1 MNDSLVER
9 PIGAFDSGVGGLTV
23 VQAMRELLPAE
34 DILYLGDTARV
45 PYGNKSPETIVRY
58 SRENLAYLRRH
69 EVKAVVVACNTASAH
84 ALAVL
89 QRESDV
95 PVIGVIAPGVEAA
108 LAATRNGRVGII
120 GTQGTIHSEA
130 YQNLLRHSRP
140 DVFILAE
147 AAPLLV
153 SLVEEDWLLHPATQ
167 LILEEYL
174 APMKAAQVD
183 TVVLACTHY
192 PLLKALAQRI
202 LGPGVVLV
210 DSAQNAA
217 AALARK
223 LGATRLNR
231 PARAQAGLITICTT
245 DLPVHFSRLA
255 ERFLGQKIESIQQVS
270 VDEVRRV

>member
-1 MNDSLVER
+1 MSTSLSGR

-45 PYGNKSPETIVRY
+45 PYGNKSPDTIIRY
-58 SRENLAYLRRH
+58 SREIMAYLRGKD
-69 EVKAVVVACNTASAH
+69 VKAVVVACNTASAH
-84 ALAVL
+84 ALSIL
-89 QRESDV
+89 QKESEV

-108 LAATRNGRVGII
+108 LAATRNGRIGVI
-120 GTQGTIHSEA
+120 GTQGTIQSEA
-130 YQNLLRHSRP
+130 YQNLLRTLRP
-140 DVFILAE
+140 DVIITAV

-153 SLVEEDWLLHPATQ
+153 SLVEEDWLSHPATR

-174 APMKAAQVD
+174 APIKAARVD

-192 PLLKALAQRI
+192 PLLKVLAQSV

-217 AALARK
+217 AALAREMK
-223 LGATRLNR
+223 RAGLNR
-231 PARAQAGLITICTT
+231 PDRAEPGQTTICST
-245 DLPVHFSRLA
+245 DVPAQFSRLA
-255 ERFLGQKIESIQQVS
+255 ERFLGEKISAIHQVA
-270 VDEVRRV
+270 VG

>member
-1 MNDSLVER
+1 MSASLSAR

-23 VQAMRELLPAE
+23 VHAMRKLLPAE

-45 PYGNKSPETIVRY
+45 PYGNKSPETIIRY
-58 SRENLAYLRRH
+58 SREIMSYLRGH

-84 ALAVL
+84 ALPIL
-89 QRESDV
+89 QKEADI

-108 LAATRNGRVGII
+108 LAATRNDCIGVI

-130 YQNLLRHSRP
+130 YQSLLRKSRP
-140 DVFILAE
+140 GVTITAL

-153 SLVEEDWLLHPATQ
+153 SLVEEDWLAHPATE

-174 APMKAAQVD
+174 APMKAAHVD

-192 PLLKALAQRI
+192 PLLKPLAQRL
-202 LGPGVVLV
+202 LGPDVVLV

-223 LGATRLNR
+223 LSD
-231 PARAQAGLITICTT
+231 AGLGRPTTGKPGQTTICST
-245 DLPVHFSRLA
+245 DVPAQFTRLA
-255 ERFLGQKIESIQQVS
+255 ERFLGEKIKAIQQVAVS
-270 VDEVRRV
+270 

>member
-1 MNDSLVER
+1 MNDSFLER
-9 PIGAFDSGVGGLTV
+9 PIGVFDSGVGGLTV
-23 VQAMRELLPAE
+23 VQAMRTLLPAE
-34 DILYLGDTARV
+34 DILYLGDTARL
-45 PYGNKSPETIVRY
+45 PYGNKSPETIIRY

-84 ALAVL
+84 ALDVL
-89 QRESDV
+89 QKESDV

-108 LAATRNGRVGII
+108 LAATRNRRIGII
-120 GTQGTIHSEA
+120 GTQGTIQSDA
-130 YQNLLRHSRP
+130 YQNLLRQMRP
-140 DVFILAE
+140 DIFILAK
-147 AAPLLV
+147 AAPLLA
-153 SLVEEDWLLHPATQ
+153 SLVEEDWLSHPATE

-192 PLLKALAQRI
+192 PLLKVLAQLV
-202 LGPGVVLV
+202 LGPDVVLV

-223 LGATRLNR
+223 LEATRLNR
-231 PARAQAGLITICTT
+231 PVRGEAGLITICTT

-255 ERFLGQKIESIQQVS
+255 ERFLGEKIESFQQVS
-270 VDEVRRV
+270 VD